1 MITARQIRAAR
12 VLLGWTQQ
20 TLADKACVAL
30 TALKRLESQ
39 SGVRTHESTQDR
51 VHRALR
57 AAGIEFIWGSKG
69 VGVLL
74 REIEEED
81 KTSQ

>member
-1 MITARQIRAAR
+1 MITAPQIRAAR
-12 VLLGWTQQ
+12 ALLGWTQQ

-30 TALKRLESQ
+30 TALKRLESRKG
-39 SGVRTHESTQDR
+39 SGTHESTQDR

-74 REIEEED
+74 REIEEKE
-81 KTSQ
+81 KTSK

>member
-1 MITARQIRAAR
+1 MITAPQIRAAR
-12 VLLGWTQQ
+12 ALLGWTQQ

-30 TALKRLESQ
+30 TALKRLESRKG
-39 SGVRTHESTQDR
+39 SGTHESTRDR

-74 REIEEED
+74 REIEEKE
-81 KTSQ
+81 KTSK

>member
-1 MITARQIRAAR
+1 MITAPQIRAAR
-12 VLLGWTQQ
+12 ALLGWTQQ

-30 TALKRLESQ
+30 TALKRLESRKD
-39 SGVRTHESTQDR
+39 SGTHENTQDR

-74 REIEEED
+74 REIEEKE
-81 KTSQ
+81 KTSK